1 MAQKQTNTNNAL
13 KSIFEIISNAEYLI
27 RQEIQDPIDHILNTI
42 RIDSYCIYEFTE
54 SRLILDEITQY
65 GGKLKDSKHKLE
77 KMQKKFDKLEN
88 QKKE

>member
-13 KSIFEIISNAEYLI
+13 KSIFEIISNAEYQI

-65 GGKLKDSKHKLE
+65 GGKLKDSKHQLV

>member
-13 KSIFEIISNAEYLI
+13 KSIFEIISNAEYQI
-27 RQEIQDPIDHILNTI
+27 RQEIQDPIDHILNAI
-42 RIDSYCIYEFTE
+42 RKDSYCIYEFTE

>member
-1 MAQKQTNTNNAL
+1 MVQRQTNTNNAL